1 MKTKKILIPTIAAA
15 LLAAGC
21 GGSSVTVENKEA
33 AGAIRNVAITKVT
46 RSSIE
51 DFYEATGTVKAKT
64 TTEISA
70 NMMGRII
77 SMPAAEGD
85 TVTRGQL
92 LVEIDA
98 AESRTRLEKARAALA
113 EAQAGMTEIDRSVE
127 AASAAVKTAE
137 ANKQLA
143 DTTFGRYKELYD
155 RRSATAQE
163 FDEARSKARVA
174 ASELERAKAGVQVVI
189 SKRKQLNARIA
200 QARADIANSQVYEG
214 YSRIT
219 SPVSGVVVKKFAE
232 TGSTAA
238 PGVPLLSIEDNSQ
251 YRLEAAVEESRSRSV
266 RIGGRVNV
274 RIDAIGTGEIIGTV
288 AEVMP
293 SADAASRSY
302 TVKIDL
308 PTDARLRTGL
318 YGLARFPIAQK
329 EAITVPQT
337 AIIVR
342 GQLIGVFVVAPD
354 GTAQFRIVTTGTE
367 SEGMVEILSGL
378 SEGDDIVTSDTAS
391 LTDGVRVR

>member
-1 MKTKKILIPTIAAA
+1 
-15 LLAAGC
+15 
-21 GGSSVTVENKEA
+21 
-33 AGAIRNVAITKVT
+33 
-46 RSSIE
+46 
-51 DFYEATGTVKAKT
+51 
-64 TTEISA
+64 
-70 NMMGRII
+70 MMGRII

-113 EAQAGMTEIDRSVE
+113 EAQAGMTEVDRSVE

-232 TGSTAA
+232 PGSTAA
-238 PGVPLLSIEDNSQ
+238 PGAPLLSIEDNSQ
-251 YRLEAAVEESRSRSV
+251 YRLEAAVEESRSKSV

-308 PTDARLRTGL
+308 PADARLRTGL

-337 AIIVR
+337 AIVTR

-378 SEGDDIVTSDTAS
+378 SEGDEIVTSDTAS